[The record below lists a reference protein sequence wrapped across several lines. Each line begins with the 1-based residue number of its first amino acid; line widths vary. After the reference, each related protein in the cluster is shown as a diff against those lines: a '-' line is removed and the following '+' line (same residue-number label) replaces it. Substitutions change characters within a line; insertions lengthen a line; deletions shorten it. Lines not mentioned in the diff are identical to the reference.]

1 MPQIGRDFG
10 NRDHSTVMYACDKIE
25 KEIKKNETTK
35 LIVESVKNL
44 LLSNK

>member
-1 MPQIGRDFG
+1 M
-10 NRDHSTVMYACDKIE
+10 HSCDKIE
-25 KEIKKNETTK
+25 KEIKKDGNTK